1 VCTICGSN
9 FPLKGG
15 EIKNTNQTRPMT
27 ADLDSTVPR
36 NHNTL
41 MSSFIHQRVVIKQA
55 ENLGVRRPCMLG
67 FIDNEIAFAVIKKVI
82 HVSNQSSLLT
92 T

>member
-1 VCTICGSN
+1 
-9 FPLKGG
+9 
-15 EIKNTNQTRPMT
+15 MT